1 MCVNLKVDTIH
12 PEHEVS
18 HHVEEAELLHGVQQ
32 EEPAGL
38 TSLEQALPGRSHGM
52 FTPVNVISF
61 LSSVSLLQPCC
72 IILHLVHLGGQ
83 GGRGDIHYFIHMALL
98 ESHLRSLYQQIAD
111 LSTEGLD
118 VMFKSVVL
126 SV

>member
-1 MCVNLKVDTIH
+1 MCINLQVDAVH

-18 HHVEEAELLHGVQQ
+18 HHVEEAELLHSVQQ

-38 TSLEQALPGRSHGM
+38 TSLQQALPGGRHSM

-61 LSSVSLLQPCC
+61 LPSISLLQPGC

-83 GGRGDIHYFIHMALL
+83 RGRGGIQFFIHVALP
-98 ESHLRSLYQQIAD
+98 ESHIIIIN
-111 LSTEGLD
+111 
-118 VMFKSVVL
+118 
-126 SV
+126 